1 MTVMLRATMMAHH
14 AAFLAAHAA
23 VPHAYETKDTA
34 PSLAEVGTTLEKL
47 GGAFEAFQQK
57 NDARLAEIEQKGS
70 ADVVTRDE
78 LEKINTDL
86 ASALEA
92 KRALEDLQTKIAR
105 PGAFGGGAREDM
117 PSPEAMEHKSAF
129 IAHMRNPKN
138 RALEGAAQEAEKKWH
153 DSLSPQERKAV
164 DTLAAGAGGEA
175 VPELISRQIE
185 RNLSEAARLRNIV
198 RVVPAGSPAFK
209 QLVDTRGMAYGWVG
223 ETAPRPETGTPS
235 LKEVA
240 PSFGTL
246 YAYPKA
252 TEESLSDIFFDV
264 ENWLASAAVEAFE
277 EGEDAAIVGGD
288 GTNKPTGFLSG
299 TPTDEADA
307 TRAFG
312 TLQYIPGGTAA
323 ALDQGDALIT
333 TVQSIKAGYRANG
346 RWVMNRLTEA
356 DIRKLKDG
364 DGDYLWRPGLEMGK
378 PDLLL
383 GYPITP
389 CEDMPDVAAD
399 SLPIAF
405 GDFMAG
411 YILVPLAGLR
421 STRDEVTEPGY
432 VKWYIRRR
440 VGGKILKSE
449 AIKLLKIAAT

>member
-1 MTVMLRATMMAHH
+1 MGTMIRATMLAHH
-14 AAFLAAHAA
+14 AAFLATHAMA
-23 VPHAYETKDTA
+23 AHAYETKDTA
-34 PSLAEVGTTLEKL
+34 PSLAEVGTTLDKL

-57 NDARLAEIEQKGS
+57 NDERLAEIEKKGS

-78 LEKINTDL
+78 LEKINADV
-86 ASALEA
+86 AAALEA
-92 KRALEDLQTKIAR
+92 KRALEDIQTKMAR
-105 PGAFGGGAREDM
+105 PGAFGGGTREDA
-117 PSPEAMEHKSAF
+117 PSPEAMEHKSAYL
-129 IAHMRNPKN
+129 AHIRKPKD
-138 RALEGAAQEAEKKWH
+138 RGLEAAYQDAEKKWH
-153 DSLSPQERKAV
+153 DSLGPDERKAV
-164 DTLAAGAGGEA
+164 DTLSAGAGGAA

-185 RNLSEAARLRNIV
+185 RNLSEASRLRNIV
-198 RVVPAGSPAFK
+198 RVVPAGSADFK
-209 QLVDTRGMAYGWVG
+209 QLVDTRGFAYGWVG
-223 ETAPRPETGTPS
+223 EGDARDPTGTPS
-235 LKEVA
+235 LEEVA
-240 PSFGTL
+240 PSFGTI

-252 TEESLSDIFFDV
+252 TEESLQDVFFDV
-264 ENWLASAAVEAFE
+264 ENWLAASAVEAFE
-277 EGEDAAIVGGD
+277 EGEDAAIVGGN
-288 GTNKPTGFLSG
+288 GVKKPTGFLNG
-299 TPTDEADA
+299 PATAAADA
-307 TRAFG
+307 ARPFG
-312 TLQYIPGGTAA
+312 TLQYIPGGSAA
-323 ALDQGDALIT
+323 ALDNGDALIG

-346 RWVMNRLTEA
+346 RWVMNRLTESGV
-356 DIRKLKDG
+356 RKLKDG

-440 VGGKILKSE
+440 VGGKLLKSE
-449 AIKLLKIAAT
+449 AIKLLKIAAS